1 MVVNGVEGD
10 HKDVSEGSSAML
22 EVVDIAFRICALKAL
37 KMGDSPLFLDEFGK
51 TMDSVHRRATTNL
64 INNLMEEDSFTQM
77 FLISHDI
84 SQYGALSNCEI
95 CVLDSQNVIV
105 PSNTSVNKHVIFG

>member
-1 MVVNGVEGD
+1 
-10 HKDVSEGSSAML
+10 
-22 EVVDIAFRICALKAL
+22 
-37 KMGDSPLFLDEFGK
+37 MGDSPLFLDEFGK

-105 PSNTSVNKHVIFG
+105 PSNTSVNKHVVMQ